1 MDADIKYLFIV
12 YFLIFLVVVLAG
24 LALILLIFANAS
36 NKKSRQMSIILDRF
50 KVAQREIENIEKTK
64 TNFVNSITHEIR
76 TPLNAITGFTE
87 MVAMN
92 GEMLTEEERA
102 EYVGIIN
109 DNVNKLTDLVEN
121 LVTLSSL
128 GNESLVLNISS
139 FDVPELLSD
148 AVNSATPALG
158 VRIYKH
164 NNVNEITLIENDRD
178 KILQILGILLDN
190 ACKFTTQGN
199 IDISCDYSSRK
210 GYLTFTV
217 ADTGPGIPADKQDYI
232 FKKFTKIDEFKQGNG
247 LGLYVARRL
256 CRIIGGSV
264 NLDASVKLGACFL
277 FEIPLKKSIETE

>member
-1 MDADIKYLFIV
+1 M
-12 YFLIFLVVVLAG
+12 
-24 LALILLIFANAS
+24 
-36 NKKSRQMSIILDRF
+36 
-50 KVAQREIENIEKTK
+50 
-64 TNFVNSITHEIR
+64 
-76 TPLNAITGFTE
+76 
-87 MVAMN
+87 
-92 GEMLTEEERA
+92 
-102 EYVGIIN
+102 
-109 DNVNKLTDLVEN
+109 
-121 LVTLSSL
+121 
-128 GNESLVLNISS
+128 
-139 FDVPELLSD
+139 
-148 AVNSATPALG
+148 
-158 VRIYKH
+158 
-164 NNVNEITLIENDRD
+164 TLIENDRD